1 MCRGVNG
8 FRLQRVPTRCWTAV
22 GTVPGW
28 VGVKVGT
35 GRFNV
40 FQSAAATS
48 RQELSHPLCSDGSI
62 AGPQPQDSA
71 KARDVV
77 AESWPPQ

>member
-1 MCRGVNG
+1 MASDFSV
-8 FRLQRVPTRCWTAV
+8 RLARRWTAV

-35 GRFNV
+35 GRFAV

-48 RQELSHPLCSDGSI
+48 RQELSHPLCCDESI
-62 AGPQPQDSA
+62 AGPQLQDPA
-71 KARDVV
+71 KTCGVV
-77 AESWPPQ
+77 AESWPP